1 MSKAYNFRIV
11 ESKWQSTWEKE
22 KLFSA
27 DDHGPLKY
35 YVLEMMPY
43 PSGRLHMGHV
53 RNYAIGD
60 VIARYKWAK
69 GFNVLHPFA
78 WDSFGLPAENA
89 AIKNKTHPLKWTNHN
104 IHTMKEQLHSLGLS
118 IDWSREVST
127 CDPSYY
133 KHEQLFF
140 LEFYKAGLAYRK
152 ESWVNWDPEEHTV
165 LANEQVIDGKGWRS
179 GAPVTRKLLSQWF
192 LRISDFSES
201 LLQSLDDL
209 KKWPEKV
216 ITMQRNWIGKS
227 MGAYIHFPIK
237 NHSQT
242 IQVYSTRPETL
253 FGVSFLAISPH
264 HPLSLEIAKTNEAL
278 AAFIKECD
286 ALGTSQKA
294 IDTAEKKGI
303 KLDLEAVSPFDEN
316 CSIPIYVANY
326 VLMDYGTGAVMGV
339 PAHDQRD
346 HEFSKKYH
354 INFSPVISS
363 PNGDTPCFKEKA
375 LSHEDGILINSQF
388 LNGLSVQ
395 HAIPKVIEK
404 LEEIKMGYGTTLYK
418 LKDWGISRQRYWG
431 CPIPIIYCDHC
442 GIVPVPEK
450 DLPVTLPEDVSFDI
464 PGNPLDQHPTWKHIK
479 CPKCSQAATR
489 ETDTFDTFFESSW
502 YFLKLCSPDKDHG
515 SLPFD
520 RNTVESWMPVNQYIG
535 GIEHAILHLLYS
547 RFFMRALKKCG
558 YLNLKEPFEGLLT
571 QGMVAHKTYQADNGE
586 WVYPHAVLEENGKLY
601 TKEGLAVKEGP
612 SEKMSKSKNNTI
624 DPSDILEEFGAD
636 TARLFILSD
645 SPPDRGFEWTETG
658 LQGIWRYLNKL
669 WALVTTIQ
677 NHEYAV
683 GKPKNFSKRAQ
694 ETQKAVHKTI
704 EAVSNDYDHF
714 HLNKAIARLREL
726 SNQIETLSLEEPS
739 ERWVAHWGIRILI
752 QLFSPFIPHFCEEAW
767 QVVLKENSF
776 LIKTPWPK
784 ADDAFLKDD
793 IITLAV
799 QVNGKLRGTLNV
811 SSKHKKETLE
821 VLALELPAV
830 KNMLE
835 GKEVK
840 KIIVVPHRIINIVC
854 S

>member
-1 MSKAYNFRIV
+1 MSQAYNFRIV
-11 ESKWQSTWEKE
+11 ESKWQSVWAQKN
-22 KLFSA
+22 LFEAKDTDPS
-27 DDHGPLKY
+27 KY

-53 RNYAIGD
+53 RNYSIGD

-89 AIKNKTHPLKWTNHN
+89 AIKNKTHPLEWTNLN
-104 IHTMKEQLHSLGLS
+104 IQTMKEQLNSLGLS

-133 KHEQLFF
+133 EHEQLFF

-152 ESWVNWDPEEHTV
+152 ESWVNWDPEEQTV

-179 GAPVTRKLLSQWF
+179 GVPVTRKLLSQWF
-192 LRISDFSES
+192 LRISDFSEN

-216 ITMQRNWIGKS
+216 ITMQKNWIGKS
-227 MGAYIHFPIK
+227 HGAYINYAIK
-237 NHSQT
+237 NQSQALR
-242 IQVYSTRPETL
+242 VYTTRPDTL
-253 FGVSFLAISPH
+253 FGVSFIALSCH
-264 HPLSLEIAKTNEAL
+264 HPLALELAKTDETL
-278 AAFIKECD
+278 AAFVKECD

-294 IDTAEKKGI
+294 IDTAEKKGVRT
-303 KLDLEAVSPFDEN
+303 KLEALCPFDDTR
-316 CSIPIYVANY
+316 SIPIYVANY
-326 VLMDYGTGAVMGV
+326 VLMDYGTGAVIGV

-346 HEFSKKYH
+346 YEFSKKY
-354 INFSPVISS
+354 NLDLLPVIAL
-363 PNGDTPCFKEKA
+363 PNGDLPSLREKA
-375 LSHEDGILINSQF
+375 ASLEEGIMVNSSF
-388 LNGLSVQ
+388 LNGLTVPE
-395 HAIPKVIEK
+395 AIQRVIEK
-404 LEEIKMGYGTTLYK
+404 LEEQKIGYGTVLYR

-431 CPIPIIYCDHC
+431 CPIPIIYCHQC

-450 DLPVTLPEDVSFDI
+450 DLPVTLPQDVSFDI
-464 PGNPLDQHPTWKHIK
+464 PGNPLDHHPTWKYVK
-479 CPKCSQAATR
+479 CPTCAQSATR

-502 YFLKLCSPDKDHG
+502 YFLKLCSPHPTN
-515 SLPFD
+515 SMPFD
-520 RNTVESWMPVNQYIG
+520 KNVVESWMPVNQYIG

-571 QGMVAHKTYQADNGE
+571 QGMVAHKTYHAENGE
-586 WVYPHAVLEENGKLY
+586 WIYPHEVVHKEGKLY
-601 TKEGLAVKEGP
+601 SPQGLLVTEGP

-636 TARLFILSD
+636 AARLFILSD

-658 LQGIWRYLNKL
+658 LQGTWRYLNKL
-669 WALVTTIQ
+669 WALVEKISR
-677 NHEYAV
+677 HECPAV
-683 GKPKNFSKRAQ
+683 KPNDFSKCAQ
-694 ETQKAVHKTI
+694 EVEKETHKTV
-704 EAVSNDYDHF
+704 EAVSRDYDQFHF
-714 HLNKAIARLREL
+714 NKTIARLREL
-726 SNQIETLSLEEPS
+726 SNQMESLNLQEES
-739 ERWVAHWGIRILI
+739 DRWIAHWSIRILI
-752 QLFSPFIPHFCEEAW
+752 QLFSPFIPHLCEEAW
-767 QVVLKENSF
+767 QTLLKENSF

-784 ADDAFLKDD
+784 ADDTFLKDD

-799 QVNGKLRGTLNV
+799 QVNGKLRGTVHV
-811 SSKHKKETLE
+811 SSKQKKETLE
-821 VLALELPAV
+821 TLALELPTV
-830 KNMLE
+830 QRLVE
-835 GKEVK
+835 GKQVK
-840 KIIVVPHRIINIVC
+840 KVIIVPNRIINIVC